1 MWKLYHF
8 ALCPFSRK
16 TRLVLSEKGIAFELE
31 RVYPWDA
38 DDAFYNL
45 NPAARVPVL
54 HDDAKRQTLLD
65 SQAICEYFEETEDRT
80 PLILGNAMQRAEI
93 RRLVALFDQNFF
105 GDVTHPLLHEKLKKR
120 LVLKA
125 SPDSGA
131 LRSAM
136 KLAHEHLEYIDWLV
150 GNRRWL
156 AGNQMSLADFA
167 AAAQISVADYLGGI
181 DWAGHEEAHGWYRVI
196 KSRPSFRPLLTEKME
211 GIPPPRNYA
220 DVNS

>member
-16 TRLVLSEKGIAFELE
+16 TRLALSEKGVPFELE

-38 DDAFYNL
+38 DDAFYTL

-54 HDDAKRQTLLD
+54 HDADKRQTLAD
-65 SQAICEYFEETEDRT
+65 SRAICEYFEETEDRT
-80 PLILGNAMQRAEI
+80 PLILGNALQRAEI
-93 RRLVALFDQNFF
+93 RRLVALFDENFY

-120 LVLKA
+120 LVLRA
-125 SPDSGA
+125 APDSGA

-156 AGNQMSLADFA
+156 AGTQMSLADFA

-181 DWAGHEEAHGWYRVI
+181 DWAGHEEAHGWYRVM

-211 GIPPPRNYA
+211 GVAPPRNYA